1 MANTLTKEERV
12 AFFEKA
18 APLAMEHQIKY
29 GIPASVTLAQL
40 AHESG
45 WNMNAQSPFG
55 IKTDGKGQKGVDY
68 FVAHDDTPH
77 DKFKKYDGIEAAF
90 EDHSR
95 LLVKGKPYVSLR
107 TLGPTD
113 YQSWTKGVK
122 KCGYATDTEYTGK
135 LNHYIKDFNL
145 TKYDQQAL
153 EIAKQRGV
161 ECGYAREMAGVRV
174 TTVGGISL
182 DNIQG
187 SWHMPLDGDMRI
199 TSDIGPR
206 KKPTADASSNHKGID
221 IGVPIGTPL
230 YATENNG
237 KVVEVA
243 NQANGAGNYLRIKY
257 DRPDGKSYQVTYMHL
272 NSIDVKKG
280 DIVNAGAVIG
290 KSGNTGGNNTGPHL
304 HFEVRE
310 LQNEDDKEGNLIDP
324 KSYLAEIAVRGDIA
338 ASLKK
343 DGVDLLPAYK
353 AEYHLTEQNNLLAEE
368 DKTKKQ
374 SIIDQLG
381 QSAGGGDL
389 VSMLF
394 NVMVSKML
402 DVLALKEMMDAEK
415 RKNGDE
421 TEIAASDQQKYKAEG
436 VDAKAAARMSSSE
449 YESLNQQNNQSQ
461 TQRVG
466 IV

>member
-45 WNMNAQSPFG
+45 WNMNANSPFG

-68 FVAHDDTPH
+68 IVAHDDTPH

-113 YQSWTKGVK
+113 YQSWTEGVK
-122 KCGYATDTEYTGK
+122 KCGYATDNEYTGK
-135 LNHYIKDFNL
+135 LNHYIKEFNL

-153 EIAKQRGV
+153 EMAKQRGV
-161 ECGYAREMAGVRV
+161 ECGYAREIAGVRV

-187 SWHMPLDGDMRI
+187 SWHMPLDGDMRL
-199 TSDIGPR
+199 TSDIGLR
-206 KKPTADASSNHKGID
+206 KKPTAGGSTNHKGID
-221 IGVPIGTPL
+221 IGVPIGTPV
-230 YATENNG
+230 YATEDNG
-237 KVVEVA
+237 KVIEVSP
-243 NQANGAGNYLRIKY
+243 NDGSAGNKIVVKY
-257 DRPDGKSYQVTYMHL
+257 DRPDGKSYKVTYMHL
-272 NSIDVKKG
+272 NSIDVKEG

-290 KSGNTGGNNTGPHL
+290 KSGNTGASTGPHL
-304 HFEVRE
+304 HFEVKE
-310 LQNEDDKEGNLIDP
+310 LQNKDDKNGNLIDP

-343 DGVDLLPAYK
+343 DGVDVLPAYK

-374 SIIDQLG
+374 SMLDQLG

-394 NVMVSKML
+394 SLMVSKMF
-402 DVLALKEMMDAEK
+402 DVLALKEMAEAEN
-415 RKNGDE
+415 RKKGNE
-421 TEIAASDQQKYKAEG
+421 TEISAADQQKYKSEG
-436 VDAKAAARMSSSE
+436 VDPKAASRMASSE
-449 YESLNQQNNQSQ
+449 YESISLQNSQSQ

>member
-45 WNMNAQSPFG
+45 WNMNANSPFG
-55 IKTDGKGQKGVDY
+55 IKTDGKGTEGKDY

-95 LLVKGKPYVSLR
+95 LLVKGKPYASLR

-113 YQSWTKGVK
+113 YQSWTEGVK
-122 KCGYATDTEYTGK
+122 KCGYATDDEYTGK
-135 LNHYIKDFNL
+135 LNKYIKEFNL

-153 EIAKQRGV
+153 EMAKQRGV
-161 ECGYAREMAGVRV
+161 KCGYARAIAGVRA

-187 SWHMPLDGDMRI
+187 SWHMPLDGDMRL

-206 KKPTADASSNHKGID
+206 KKPTAGASSNHKGID

-230 YATENNG
+230 YATENKG
-237 KVVEVA
+237 DVVEVG
-243 NQANGAGNYLRIKY
+243 NEPNGRGNFLKIKY
-257 DRPDGKSYQVTYMHL
+257 DRPDGKAYQVTYMHL
-272 NSIDVKKG
+272 DSIDVKKG

-290 KSGNTGGNNTGPHL
+290 KSGNTGISKGPHL
-304 HFEVRE
+304 HMEVRDE
-310 LQNEDDKEGNLIDP
+310 KGNLIDP

-374 SIIDQLG
+374 SILDQLG

-394 NVMVSKML
+394 SLMVSKMF
-402 DVLALKEMMDAEK
+402 DVLALKEMAEAEK
-415 RKNGDE
+415 RKNGNE
-421 TEIAASDQQKYKAEG
+421 TEISAADQQKYKSEG
-436 VDAKAAARMSSSE
+436 VDPKAASRMASSE
-449 YESLNQQNNQSQ
+449 YESISQQNSQSQ

>member
-40 AHESG
+40 ALESG
-45 WNMNAQSPFG
+45 CNMNAQSPFG

-113 YQSWTKGVK
+113 YQSWTEGVK
-122 KCGYATDTEYTGK
+122 KCGYATDDEYTGK
-135 LNHYIKDFNL
+135 LNDYIEHYNL
-145 TKYDQQAL
+145 SKYDQQAL
-153 EIAKQRGV
+153 EMAKQRGV
-161 ECGYAREMAGVRV
+161 ECGYARAIAGVRV

-206 KKPTADASSNHKGID
+206 KKPTADGSSNHKGID

-230 YATENNG
+230 YATEDKG
-237 KVVEVA
+237 KVIEVSPNA
-243 NQANGAGNYLRIKY
+243 GSAGNKIVVKY
-257 DRPDGKSYQVTYMHL
+257 DRSDGKSYKVTYMHL
-272 NSIDVKKG
+272 NSIDVKEG

-290 KSGNTGGNNTGPHL
+290 KSGNTGASTGPHL

-310 LQNEDDKEGNLIDP
+310 LQNKDDKKGNLIDP

-389 VSMLF
+389 ISILF
-394 NVMVSKML
+394 SLMVSKMF
-402 DVLALKEMMDAEK
+402 DVLALKEMAEAEK
-415 RKNGDE
+415 RKNGNE
-421 TEIAASDQQKYKAEG
+421 TEIAAADQQKYKSEG
-436 VDAKAAARMSSSE
+436 VDPKAASRMASSE
-449 YESLNQQNNQSQ
+449 YESISQQNSQSQ

>member
-1 MANTLTKEERV
+1 MANTLTKEEKV
-12 AFFEKA
+12 AFFEEA

-122 KCGYATDTEYTGK
+122 KCGYATDDEYTKK
-135 LNHYIKDFNL
+135 LNDYIAIYNL
-145 TKYDQQAL
+145 SKYDQQAL
-153 EIAKQRGV
+153 EMAKQRGV
-161 ECGYAREMAGVRV
+161 ECGYAREIAGVRV

-182 DNIQG
+182 GNIQG
-187 SWHMPLDGDMRI
+187 SWHMPLDGDMVL
-199 TSDIGPR
+199 TGEIGENR
-206 KKPTADASSNHKGID
+206 ANYGRSGTHKHEGID
-221 IGVPIGTPL
+221 MRASVGTPL
-230 YATENNG
+230 YATEDNG
-237 KVVEVA
+237 VVTFA
-243 NQANGAGNYLRIKY
+243 GQGRGAGNYVIIKY
-257 DRPDGKSYQVTYMHL
+257 ERPEGKSYEVKCMHL
-272 NSIDVKKG
+272 DSFNVKEG
-280 DIVNAGAVIG
+280 DKVNAGAVIG
-290 KSGNTGGNNTGPHL
+290 KTGNTGGIGQSHL
-304 HFEVRE
+304 HMEVRDE
-310 LQNEDDKEGNLIDP
+310 KGNLIDP

-389 VSMLF
+389 ISMLF
-394 NVMVSKML
+394 SLMVSKMF
-402 DVLALKEMMDAEK
+402 DVLALKEMAEAEK
-415 RKNGDE
+415 RKNGNE
-421 TEIAASDQQKYKAEG
+421 TEIAAADQQKYKSEG
-436 VDAKAAARMSSSE
+436 VDPKAASRMASSE
-449 YESLNQQNNQSQ
+449 YESISQQNSQSQ

>member
-55 IKTDGKGQKGVDY
+55 IKTGGKGQKGVDY

-113 YQSWTKGVK
+113 YQSWTEGVK
-122 KCGYATDTEYTGK
+122 KCGYATDDEYTGK
-135 LNHYIKDFNL
+135 LNDYIEHYNL
-145 TKYDQQAL
+145 SKYDQQAL
-153 EIAKQRGV
+153 EMAKQRGV
-161 ECGYAREMAGVRV
+161 KCGYARAIAGVRV

-187 SWHMPLDGDMRI
+187 SWHMPLDGDMRM
-199 TSDIGPR
+199 TGDIGENR
-206 KKPTADASSNHKGID
+206 TNHKHQGID

-230 YATENNG
+230 YATEDNG
-237 KVVEVA
+237 VVTY
-243 NQANGAGNYLRIKY
+243 AGKYGGGGNCVIIKY
-257 DRPDGKSYQVTYMHL
+257 QRPEGKYYEVKCMHL
-272 NSIDVKKG
+272 DTIDVKEG
-280 DIVNAGAVIG
+280 DIVNAGVVIG
-290 KSGNTGGNNTGPHL
+290 KSGNTGVSTGPHL

-310 LQNEDDKEGNLIDP
+310 LQNEDDKKGNLIDP

-353 AEYHLTEQNNLLAEE
+353 AEYHLAEQNNLLAEE

-374 SIIDQLG
+374 SMLDQLG

-394 NVMVSKML
+394 SLMVSKMF
-402 DVLALKEMMDAEK
+402 DVLALKEMAEAEN
-415 RKNGDE
+415 RKKGNE
-421 TEIAASDQQKYKAEG
+421 TEISAADQQKYKSEG
-436 VDAKAAARMSSSE
+436 VDPKAASRMASSE
-449 YESLNQQNNQSQ
+449 YESISQQNSQSQ

>member
-55 IKTDGKGQKGVDY
+55 IKTGGKGQKGVDY

-113 YQSWTKGVK
+113 YQSWTEGVK
-122 KCGYATDTEYTGK
+122 KCGYATDDEYTGK
-135 LNHYIKDFNL
+135 LNDYIEHYNL
-145 TKYDQQAL
+145 SKYDQQAL
-153 EIAKQRGV
+153 EMAKQRGV
-161 ECGYAREMAGVRV
+161 KCGYARAIAGLRV

-187 SWHMPLDGDMRI
+187 SWHMPLDGDMVL
-199 TSDIGPR
+199 TGEIGENRANYGRPG
-206 KKPTADASSNHKGID
+206 THKHE
-221 IGVPIGTPL
+221 GVDMRAAVGTPL
-230 YATENNG
+230 YSTEDKG
-237 KVVEVA
+237 EIVKVA
-243 NQANGAGNYLRIKY
+243 NQANGAGNYLRIRY

-272 NSIDVKKG
+272 DSINVKEG
-280 DIVNAGAVIG
+280 DKVNAGEIIGKTG
-290 KSGNTGGNNTGPHL
+290 KSGGKDMPAHL
-304 HFEVRE
+304 HMEVRDE
-310 LQNEDDKEGNLIDP
+310 KGNLIDP

-389 VSMLF
+389 ISILF
-394 NVMVSKML
+394 SLMVSKMF
-402 DVLALKEMMDAEK
+402 DVLALKEMAEAEK
-415 RKNGDE
+415 RKNGNE
-421 TEIAASDQQKYKAEG
+421 TEIAAADQQKYKSEG
-436 VDAKAAARMSSSE
+436 VDPKAASRMASSE
-449 YESLNQQNNQSQ
+449 YESISQQNSQSQ

>member
-40 AHESG
+40 ALESG
-45 WNMNAQSPFG
+45 CNMNAQSPFG

-113 YQSWTKGVK
+113 YQSWTEGIK
-122 KCGYATDTEYTGK
+122 KCGYASDNEYTGK
-135 LNHYIKDFNL
+135 LNKYIKDYNL

-153 EIAKQRGV
+153 EMAKQRGV
-161 ECGYAREMAGVRV
+161 ECGYARAIAGVRV
-174 TTVGGISL
+174 TTVGGMSL

-187 SWHMPLDGDMRI
+187 SWHMPLDGDMVL
-199 TSDIGPR
+199 TGEIGENRANYSGPG
-206 KKPTADASSNHKGID
+206 THKHEGID
-221 IGVPIGTPL
+221 MRAAVGTPL
-230 YATENNG
+230 YATEDNG
-237 KVVEVA
+237 VVA
-243 NQANGAGNYLRIKY
+243 FAGKGSGAGNYVTIKY
-257 DRPDGKSYQVTYMHL
+257 QRPEGKSYEVKYMHL
-272 NSIDVKKG
+272 DSFNVKEG
-280 DIVNAGAVIG
+280 DKVNAGAVIG
-290 KSGNTGGNNTGPHL
+290 KTGKTGGIGKPHL
-304 HFEVRE
+304 HMEVRDE
-310 LQNEDDKEGNLIDP
+310 KGNLIDP

-353 AEYHLTEQNNLLAEE
+353 AEYHLAEQNNLLAEE

-374 SIIDQLG
+374 STLDPLG
-381 QSAGGGDL
+381 QLAGGGDL

-394 NVMVSKML
+394 SLMVSKMF
-402 DVLALKEMMDAEK
+402 DVLALKEMAEAEN
-415 RKNGDE
+415 RKKGNE
-421 TEIAASDQQKYKAEG
+421 TEITAADQQKYKSEG
-436 VDAKAAARMSSSE
+436 VDPKAASRMASSE
-449 YESLNQQNNQSQ
+449 YESISLQNSQSQ

>member
-122 KCGYATDTEYTGK
+122 KCGYATDDEYTGK
-135 LNHYIKDFNL
+135 LNHYIKEFNL

-161 ECGYAREMAGVRV
+161 ECGYARAIAGVRV

-182 DNIQG
+182 DNTQG

-206 KKPTADASSNHKGID
+206 KKPTAGGSTNHKGID

-230 YATENNG
+230 YATEDNG
-237 KVVEVA
+237 KVIEVSPDK
-243 NQANGAGNYLRIKY
+243 GSEGNKIVVKY
-257 DRPDGKSYQVTYMHL
+257 NRPDGKSYKVTYMHL
-272 NSIDVKKG
+272 DSIDVKK
-280 DIVNAGAVIG
+280 DDLVNAGTVIG
-290 KSGNTGGNNTGPHL
+290 KSGNTGASTGPHL
-304 HFEVRE
+304 HMEVRDE
-310 LQNEDDKEGNLIDP
+310 EGNLIDP

-353 AEYHLTEQNNLLAEE
+353 AEYHLTEQNDLLAEE

-394 NVMVSKML
+394 SLMVSKMF
-402 DVLALKEMMDAEK
+402 DVLALKEMAEAEK
-415 RKNGDE
+415 RKNGNE
-421 TEIAASDQQKYKAEG
+421 TEIAAADQQKYKSEG
-436 VDAKAAARMSSSE
+436 VDPKVASRMASSE
-449 YESLNQQNNQSQ
+449 YESISQQNSQSQ

>member
-1 MANTLTKEERV
+1 MANTLTKEEKV
-12 AFFEKA
+12 AFFEEA

-55 IKTDGKGQKGVDY
+55 IKTSGKGQEGVDY
-68 FVAHDDTPH
+68 FVAHDDTAH

-113 YQSWTKGVK
+113 YQSWTEGIK
-122 KCGYATDTEYTGK
+122 KCGYATDKKYTGK
-135 LNHYIKDFNL
+135 LNDYIVKYDL

-153 EIAKQRGV
+153 EMAKQRDV
-161 ECGYAREMAGVRV
+161 KCGYAREIAGVRV

-187 SWHMPLDGDMRI
+187 SWHMPLDGDMRM
-199 TSDIGPR
+199 TGNIGENR
-206 KKPTADASSNHKGID
+206 TNHKHQGID

-237 KVVEVA
+237 VVTYT
-243 NQANGAGNYLRIKY
+243 GKYGGGGNCVIIKY
-257 DRPDGKSYQVTYMHL
+257 QRPEGKYYEVKCMHL
-272 NSIDVKKG
+272 DTIDVKEG
-280 DIVNAGAVIG
+280 DIVNAGTVIG

-310 LQNEDDKEGNLIDP
+310 LQNEDDKKGNLIDP

-338 ASLKK
+338 ASIKK

-353 AEYHLTEQNNLLAEE
+353 AEFHLTEQNNLLAEE

-389 VSMLF
+389 ISMLF
-394 NVMVSKML
+394 SLMVSKMF
-402 DVLALKEMMDAEK
+402 DVLALKEMAEAEN
-415 RKNGDE
+415 RKKGNE
-421 TEIAASDQQKYKAEG
+421 TEISAADQQKYKSEG
-436 VDAKAAARMSSSE
+436 VDPKAASRMASSE
-449 YESLNQQNNQSQ
+449 YESISQQNSQSQ

>member
-40 AHESG
+40 ALESG
-45 WNMNAQSPFG
+45 CNMNAQSPFG

-95 LLVKGKPYVSLR
+95 LLVKGKPYASLR

-113 YQSWTKGVK
+113 YQSWTEGIK
-122 KCGYATDTEYTGK
+122 KCGYATDKKYTGK
-135 LNHYIKDFNL
+135 LNNYIEQYNL
-145 TKYDQQAL
+145 SKYDQQAL
-153 EIAKQRGV
+153 EMAKQRGV
-161 ECGYAREMAGVRV
+161 ECGYARAIAGVRV

-187 SWHMPLDGDMRI
+187 GWHMPLDGDMRM
-199 TSDIGPR
+199 TGDIGENR
-206 KKPTADASSNHKGID
+206 TNHKHQGID

-230 YATENNG
+230 YATEDNG
-237 KVVEVA
+237 KIIKTA
-243 NQANGAGNYLRIKY
+243 PHNGNAGNMIVVKY

-272 NSIDVKKG
+272 DSIDVKKD
-280 DIVNAGAVIG
+280 DIVNAGAIIG
-290 KSGNTGGNNTGPHL
+290 KTGNTGKGSGPHL
-304 HFEVRE
+304 HMEVRDE
-310 LQNEDDKEGNLIDP
+310 KGNLIDP

-343 DGVDLLPAYK
+343 DGVDLLPTYK
-353 AEYHLTEQNNLLAEE
+353 AEFHLTKQNNLLAEE

-394 NVMVSKML
+394 SLMVSKMF
-402 DVLALKEMMDAEK
+402 DVLALKEMAEAEK
-415 RKNGDE
+415 RKNGNE
-421 TEIAASDQQKYKAEG
+421 TEISAADQQKYKSEG
-436 VDAKAAARMSSSE
+436 IDPKAASRMASSE
-449 YESLNQQNNQSQ
+449 YESISLQNSQSQ

>member
-122 KCGYATDTEYTGK
+122 KCGYATDDEYTGK

-161 ECGYAREMAGVRV
+161 ECGYARAIAGVRV

-187 SWHMPLDGDMRI
+187 SWHMPLDGNMRM
-199 TSDIGPR
+199 TGDIGENR
-206 KKPTADASSNHKGID
+206 TNHKHQGID

-237 KVVEVA
+237 VVTYT
-243 NQANGAGNYLRIKY
+243 GKYGGGGNCVIIKY
-257 DRPDGKSYQVTYMHL
+257 QRPEGKYYEVKCMHL
-272 NSIDVKKG
+272 DTIDVKEG
-280 DIVNAGAVIG
+280 NIVNAGAVIG
-290 KSGNTGGNNTGPHL
+290 KSGNTGASTGPHL

-310 LQNEDDKEGNLIDP
+310 LQNEDDKEGKLIDP

>member
-55 IKTDGKGQKGVDY
+55 IKTDGKGQEGVDY
-68 FVAHDDTPH
+68 FVAHDDTAH

-107 TLGPTD
+107 KLNPTD
-113 YQSWTKGVK
+113 YQSWTKGIK
-122 KCGYATDTEYTGK
+122 KCGYATDDEYTGK
-135 LNHYIKDFNL
+135 LNKYIKDFNL

-161 ECGYAREMAGVRV
+161 ECGYARAIAGVRV

-187 SWHMPLDGDMRI
+187 SWHMPLDGDMRM
-199 TSDIGPR
+199 TGDIGENR
-206 KKPTADASSNHKGID
+206 TNHKHQGID

-237 KVVEVA
+237 VVTYT
-243 NQANGAGNYLRIKY
+243 GKYGGGGNCVIIKY
-257 DRPDGKSYQVTYMHL
+257 QRPEGKYYEVKCMHL
-272 NSIDVKKG
+272 DTIDVKKG
-280 DIVNAGAVIG
+280 DIVNAGSVIG
-290 KSGNTGGNNTGPHL
+290 KSGNTGASTGPHL
-304 HFEVRE
+304 HFEIRE
-310 LQNEDDKEGNLIDP
+310 LQNEDDKEGKLIDP

-368 DKTKKQ
+368 DKTKKR
-374 SIIDQLG
+374 SMLDQLG

-394 NVMVSKML
+394 SLMVSKMF
-402 DVLALKEMMDAEK
+402 DVLALKEMAEAEN
-415 RKNGDE
+415 RKKSNE
-421 TEIAASDQQKYKAEG
+421 TEISAADQQKYKSEG
-436 VDAKAAARMSSSE
+436 VDPKAASRMASSE
-449 YESLNQQNNQSQ
+449 YESISLQNSQSQ

>member
-55 IKTDGKGQKGVDY
+55 IKTDGKGRKGVDY

-113 YQSWTKGVK
+113 YQSWTEGVK
-122 KCGYATDTEYTGK
+122 KCGYASDKEYTGK
-135 LNHYIKDFNL
+135 LNHYIKEFNL

-153 EIAKQRGV
+153 EMAKQRGV
-161 ECGYAREMAGVRV
+161 ECGYAREVAGVRV

-187 SWHMPLDGDMRI
+187 SWHMPLDGDMRM
-199 TSDIGPR
+199 TGDVGENR
-206 KKPTADASSNHKGID
+206 TNHKHQGID

-230 YATENNG
+230 YATEDNG
-237 KVVEVA
+237 VVTYT
-243 NQANGAGNYLRIKY
+243 GKYGGGGNCVIIKY
-257 DRPDGKSYQVTYMHL
+257 QRPEGKYYEVKCMHL
-272 NSIDVKKG
+272 DTIDVKKG
-280 DIVNAGAVIG
+280 DIVNAGFVIG
-290 KSGNTGGNNTGPHL
+290 KSGNTGVSTGPHL

-310 LQNEDDKEGNLIDP
+310 LQNKDDKEGKLIDP

-368 DKTKKQ
+368 DKTKKR
-374 SIIDQLG
+374 SMLDQLG

-394 NVMVSKML
+394 SLMVSKMF
-402 DVLALKEMMDAEK
+402 DVLALKEMAEAEN
-415 RKNGDE
+415 RKKGNE
-421 TEIAASDQQKYKAEG
+421 TEISAADQQKYKSDG
-436 VDAKAAARMSSSE
+436 VDPKAASRMASSE
-449 YESLNQQNNQSQ
+449 YESISLQNSQSQ